1 MSSKKE
7 KEMKLF
13 IDEAEDLVNK
23 VEKNILD
30 LEENFKDNDPI
41 QNLYFAFHTLKGST
55 AMVGFDRFS
64 KFCHIFENFLDENKD
79 YGKRKDKKDQF
90 VNLLFE
96 SHDVIRSL
104 INNIKAGN
112 EKDLDKQILDEIK
125 ETFKDYETDKKSEYD
140 ITFYEPISADKLK
153 EQKEKYNF
161 FKISIEIQ
169 ATCVFKKVR
178 LFIIFRAL
186 NEIGRICSS
195 NPSPD
200 KLEKGKFQNEFE
212 IYFMTQE
219 NKEKIADTIDEIL
232 EIESRE
238 IDKISSDKF
247 YEVVEKYGTKTIES
261 STPMET
267 PATEETYDT
276 GISSVIEDDFG
287 DDLSTI
293 TSIKVDI
300 ETLEKLMDYF
310 GELVILKNQV
320 SQYLKETKGREESR
334 LFDNMD
340 KLFLEIQEIVFRLK
354 LVRVEKT
361 FRRYRRLVR
370 DVAKDTGKKIK
381 FVLKGLD
388 VEIDRTVLEDLNS
401 PLIHLLRNA
410 IYHGI
415 ETPKERKRKNKDE
428 VGTLKLITKR
438 KAGSINI
445 IVEDNGRGLN
455 YDSIRRKAV
464 NKGLYSPEEAENL
477 SKEELHDLIFKP
489 GFSTLGAANQ
499 ISGRGIGLAIVEES
513 LEELGGSIDLISE
526 PDKGT
531 TFSIDVPFTRAIL
544 KAQLFNVSGD
554 LFAIPI
560 DNIKQIYFYNRE
572 QIDYVK
578 GIEHYR
584 IDNELV
590 PVVRLGEY
598 FDFSFEKE
606 SSEMD
611 ITKNNSKKKIAIL
624 CQKDEENSAIFI
636 VDKILQQ
643 MEVVIK
649 PFKSKY
655 SKFQSILGV
664 SITGDGSICLLID
677 VINLISSLRKD
688 LVRLV
693 EIEQ

>member
-1 MSSKKE
+1 MSSKKD

-13 IDEAEDLVNK
+13 IDEAEELVNK

-30 LEENFKDNDPI
+30 LEENFKDDDPI

-64 KFCHIFENFLDENKD
+64 KFCHIFENFLDENKK
-79 YGKRKDKKDQF
+79 YNKRKDKKDEYI
-90 VNLLFE
+90 NLLFE
-96 SHDVIRSL
+96 SHDVIRNLVNS
-104 INNIKAGN
+104 IKKGN
-112 EKDLDKQILDEIK
+112 EKDLDAQVLQEIE
-125 ETFKDYETDKKSEYD
+125 ETFKDYKADKKSEYD
-140 ITFYEPISADKLK
+140 ITFYKPISPEKLK
-153 EQKEKYNF
+153 EKKENYNF
-161 FKISIEIQ
+161 YKIAIEIQ

-200 KLEKGKFQNEFE
+200 KLEKGNFDNDFE
-212 IYFMTQE
+212 IYFMT
-219 NKEKIADTIDEIL
+219 KETKDKIAATIDEIL

-238 IDKISSDKF
+238 IEEISSNEF
-247 YEVVEKYGTKTIES
+247 YSYVEEFSAEKAASEPQKTNQ
-261 STPMET
+261 
-267 PATEETYDT
+267 AEETFET
-276 GISSVIEDDFG
+276 GISSIIDDDFG
-287 DDLSTI
+287 EELSTI
-293 TSIKVDI
+293 TSVKVDI
-300 ETLEKLMDYF
+300 ETLERLMDYF
-310 GELVILKNQV
+310 GELVILKNQI
-320 SQYLKETKGREESR
+320 SQQLKETRGREETR
-334 LFDNMD
+334 VFDNMD

-381 FVLKGLD
+381 FVLRGLD
-388 VEIDRTVLEDLNS
+388 VEIDRTVLEELNS

-415 ETPKERKRKNKDE
+415 ETPKERKRKGKDE
-428 VGTLKLITKR
+428 IGTLKLITTR

-445 IVEDNGRGLN
+445 TVEDNGRGL
-455 YDSIRRKAV
+455 DFEGIRRKAV
-464 NKGLYSPEEAENL
+464 NNGLYTPEEAEKL
-477 SKEELHDLIFKP
+477 TDQDLKDLIFKP

-499 ISGRGIGLAIVEES
+499 ISGRGMGLAIVEEKI
-513 LEELGGSIDLISE
+513 EELGGSINLYTT
-526 PDKGT
+526 PGKGT

-544 KAQLFNVSGD
+544 KAQLFEVGGD
-554 LFAIPI
+554 LFAVPI
-560 DNIKQIYFYNRE
+560 DNIKQIYFYDRE
-572 QIDYVK
+572 KIDYVK
-578 GIEHYR
+578 GVEHYKVA
-584 IDNELV
+584 NELV
-590 PVVRLGEY
+590 PVIRLGEY
-598 FDFSFEKE
+598 FDFSSENE
-606 SSEMD
+606 SSELNINND
-611 ITKNNSKKKIAIL
+611 NSKKKIAIL
-624 CQKDEENSAIFI
+624 CQKDEHNSAIFI

-664 SITGDGSICLLID
+664 AITGDGSICLIID